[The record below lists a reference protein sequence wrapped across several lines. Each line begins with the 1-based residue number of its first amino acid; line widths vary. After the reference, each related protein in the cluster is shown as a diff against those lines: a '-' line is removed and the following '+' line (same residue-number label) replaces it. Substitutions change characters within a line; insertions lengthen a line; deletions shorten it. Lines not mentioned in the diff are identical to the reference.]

1 VVDSSDVLEVGF
13 VSSPHGVRGAV
24 YVQLHD
30 PESRALAAAR
40 RIGVGPRDA
49 AGPERWLEVVEC
61 AEVPGRAGRLRVRFA
76 ELRDRDD
83 AEALKGSTLW
93 VDRAALPE
101 LAEDEYYLAD
111 AIGRRV
117 VRLRDDGSSVA
128 LGTIVG
134 LMSNGAQDLFEV
146 EWRNAEGRAERWLFP
161 ALPGFVREVAPE
173 RVVVELPLGMLPEEL
188 EDES

>member
-1 VVDSSDVLEVGF
+1 MDTSSDVLDVGF

-30 PESRALAAAR
+30 PESKALAVGR
-40 RIGVGPRDA
+40 RIGVAPRHESA
-49 AGPERWLEVVEC
+49 PHRWLEIVEL
-61 AEVPGRAGRLRVRFA
+61 AGVPGRAGRWRVHFA

-83 AEALKGSTLW
+83 AEALKGFGLW
-93 VDRAALPE
+93 VERETLPE

-111 AIGRRV
+111 AIGLQV
-117 VRLRDDGSSVA
+117 VRSRPDGSTVA

-146 EWRNAEGRAERWLFP
+146 EWRNSEGRAERWLFP
-161 ALPGFVREVAPE
+161 ALPGFVLDVGPD
-173 RVVVELPLGMLPEEL
+173 RVLVELPVGMLPEEL
-188 EDES
+188 EDEP